1 MSELSKSELD
11 DFLAEINSEEAIE
24 LPAQETQEAHERKP
38 RKHYKKSAD
47 GMLVECTEEEW
58 LEMRKKSAATR
69 SKNTYNRNVKRRE
82 IIKEAL
88 NSDYV
93 DLNSPISV
101 ENKKLLI
108 EKLVKKNSAI
118 MKGEETY
125 INNLFTR
132 HMGYLIPK
140 DLLNAWKNYK
150 DCMVP
155 APSFTY
161 TASEEY
167 GQGLSFKVNVNLPM
181 YFSSEACT
189 TFIDEHYP
197 DLRPKI
203 DRAVTVFYKHKD
215 ERNKL
220 EIRCAQMLTKVATYY
235 QLLKLNPIWYDTL
248 IKAMK
253 EKYGEHTLRYRT
265 DI

>member
-11 DFLAEINSEEAIE
+11 DFLAEINSGEAIK
-24 LPAQETQEAHERKP
+24 LPTQEVDKQKP
-38 RKHYKKSAD
+38 KKQYKAVNGK
-47 GMLVECTEEEW
+47 LVECTEEEQSR
-58 LEMRKKSAATR
+58 MHKKSAATR

-93 DLNSPISV
+93 DLNTPISV
-101 ENKKLLI
+101 DNKKLLI
-108 EKLVKKNSAI
+108 EKLVKKNSTI

-125 INNLFTR
+125 INNTFTR
-132 HMGYLIPK
+132 YMGFLMPK

-155 APSFTY
+155 APGFMY

-167 GQGLSFKVNVNLPM
+167 GQGLSFKVNIDLPM
-181 YFSSEACT
+181 YFSSDACT

-197 DLRPKI
+197 DLRCKI
-203 DRAVTVFYKHKD
+203 DRAIAVFYRHKD

-220 EIRCAQMLTKVATYY
+220 EIRYAQTLTKVTTYY
-235 QLLKLNPIWYDTL
+235 QLLKHDPIWYDTL